1 MASADLRDEL
11 TCSICLNIYTD
22 PVTLTCGHSFCRTCI
37 EDAIEAKEGPGAHKC
52 PECRAEYRGR
62 PALEKNRKLSNIAET
77 FRSSHPEQE
86 DVGILCTYCDSP
98 VPAVKTCLLCESSL
112 CEKHVMKHSKSAE
125 HVLMEPT
132 ASLENRKC
140 PIHKKVLEY
149 YCLEDSTCVCVSC
162 CLIGEHR
169 GHQMESLHELRILN
183 FNTISVKDKRIHEK
197 LKMSNLT
204 LFKFFHKI
212 TIS

>member
-1 MASADLRDEL
+1 SGTRTAKDTSSFRFLISVAVSVMASADLRDEL

-37 EDAIEAKEGPGAHKC
+37 EEALGPNERPGAYRC
-52 PECRAEYRGR
+52 PECRAEYKGR

-77 FRSSHPEQE
+77 YRSSHPEQE
-86 DVGILCTYCDSP
+86 DMGIPCTYCDSP
-98 VPAVKTCLLCESSL
+98 VPADKTCLLCETSL
-112 CEKHVMKHSKSAE
+112 CEKHVKKHSKSAE

-149 YCLEDSTCVCVSC
+149 YCLKDSTCVCVSC

-169 GHQMESLHELRILN
+169 GHQME
-183 FNTISVKDKRIHEK
+183 
-197 LKMSNLT
+197 
-204 LFKFFHKI
+204 
-212 TIS
+212 